1 MAEEGS
7 YIESKNEDKSATKDM
22 NIGKFFV
29 NILIGIALV
38 IVYFYFA
45 SVNILLSYKHSSSPL
60 AGQNLLLVPYTPFNK
75 MSEYVMY
82 SAKNSFGGF
91 KRHGGFKMPS
101 LNDLFPMDA
110 WSFPYKNKFTE
121 KQYERT
127 NSENTED
134 IIFQIVS
141 WFTDST
147 AASFST
153 GRSILQMYFTSTN
166 SVIKT
171 LDEDTKTENKIGE
184 LVVMLLGTPLLLF
197 SILVLTPLFSVASTV
212 AYSLF
217 NIGKVLPPF
226 LGFNVLT
233 WLYIICILPVFFN
246 FIFIMGGISLNSSIN
261 SFILP
266 IIFLFFVLQPLFNK
280 EMRVKIGNMMFTKKR
295 LASFFIML
303 TVIISATNNLGS
315 EVGLYISIA
324 GAILILLMFFNLM

>member
-1 MAEEGS
+1 MSENTS
-7 YIESKNEDKSATKDM
+7 YIETKNEDKSGTNDM
-22 NIGKFFV
+22 NIGKFFI
-29 NILIGIALV
+29 NIVIGVALV

-45 SVNILLSYKHSSSPL
+45 AVNILLSYKHSASPL

-75 MSEYVMY
+75 MSEYAMHGG
-82 SAKNSFGGF
+82 KESFGRF

-101 LNDLFPMDA
+101 VNDLFPMEA

-127 NSENTED
+127 NIENAED
-134 IIFQIVS
+134 IIFRLVS

-153 GRSILQMYFTSTN
+153 GRAILQMYFTGTN

-184 LVVMLLGTPLLLF
+184 LVVMLLGTPLLLL
-197 SILVLTPLFSVASTV
+197 SVLVLSPLYTFASTV

-217 NIGKVLPPF
+217 NIRKALPPF
-226 LGFNVLT
+226 LGFNLLT
-233 WLYIICILPVFFN
+233 WLYFVCMLPVVLN
-246 FIFIMGGISLNSSIN
+246 FVFIMGGISLNASIN

-266 IIFLFFVLQPLFNK
+266 AILIFFIFQPLFNK
-280 EMRVKIGNMMFTKKR
+280 EMRTKIGNMMFTKKR
-295 LASFFIML
+295 LATFFIML
-303 TVIISATNNLGS
+303 TIIMSAINHLGNK
-315 EVGLYISIA
+315 VGLYMAIA
-324 GAILILLMFFNLM
+324 GAIFMILMFFNLM